1 MIYGKIMSLAEAA
14 EKAEQKRIDGI
25 SNIDIKILPS
35 PINWET
41 LR

>member
-1 MIYGKIMSLAEAA
+1 MIYRKIISLAEAA
-14 EKAEQKRIDGI
+14 ENAEEKRIDGI

-35 PINWET
+35 PIDCQP